1 MSETSLSDSL
11 YEPAPPRLSATVIVV
26 RQSGGSAAVRNH
38 VPDPQQASRF
48 PAYPGD
54 GAHSALPQNDGQGSG
69 YEVLLAKRA
78 QTLRVLPGFM
88 VFPGGV
94 LDEGDLDLARRWL
107 ENSSGH
113 LRAQRTLP
121 AVPDDF
127 ALNGGSV
134 FARSVT
140 RDELYYGLLASAF
153 RELFEETGLRLLD
166 SLSLSLGLQNNPG
179 LSLGLPV
186 SHDGAG
192 SARVRYFGRRVT
204 PLRVRYRF
212 DTHYFAVAVPTDA
225 GQDLQLAEAEFEMAI
240 WATPQAILR
249 ARNAGSYLLAPPTVD
264 ALTALC
270 SFNSTDTLLRHGGL
284 PPQRDDDSRI
294 DQFIAEMEK
303 PHR

>member
-26 RQSGGSAAVRNH
+26 RQSGGSDAVRNH
-38 VPDPQQASRF
+38 VPDPQQSSRI
-48 PAYPGD
+48 PADPGD
-54 GAHSALPQNDGQGSG
+54 GALSALPQNDGQESG

-94 LDEGDLDLARRWL
+94 LDEEDLDLARRWL
-107 ENSSGH
+107 ESASSH
-113 LRAQRTLP
+113 LGAQRTLP

-134 FARSVT
+134 FERFVT

-166 SLSLSLGLQNNPG
+166 SPS

-186 SHDGAG
+186 PHDGAG
-192 SARVRYFGRRVT
+192 GARVHYFGRRVT

-212 DTHYFAVAVPTDA
+212 DTHYFAVAVPTGA
-225 GQDLQLAEAEFEMAI
+225 EQDLQLAEAEFEMAL

-249 ARNAGSYLLAPPTVD
+249 ARDAGSYLLAPPTVD
-264 ALTALC
+264 ALTSLC
-270 SFNSTDTLLRHGGL
+270 SFNTAEALLRHGGL

-303 PHR
+303 PLR